1 MSSHLRMSVWIHYQ
15 MKWIHQQEGALYFQ
29 AGFNIFTAAVGDSMC
44 CRKTDFIITRKVFEY
59 WQNDPERIGRNHTY
73 YPDRANKTD
82 WITTNY
88 RGEQQ
93 ATSML
98 VTVFVDEIWFWKFW
112 GAPIRCIDKVTKIM
126 ILSPISENCH
136 HDQVINIPLSPT

>member
-1 MSSHLRMSVWIHYQ
+1 

-29 AGFNIFTAAVGDSMC
+29 ASFNTFTAAVGDSMC
-44 CRKTDFIITRKVFEY
+44 CRKTNFILTRKVFEY
-59 WQNDPERIGRNHTY
+59 WQNDPERIGQNHTY

-88 RGEQQ
+88 RGEQK

-98 VTVFVDEIWFWKFW
+98 VTVFH
-112 GAPIRCIDKVTKIM
+112 DK
-126 ILSPISENCH
+126 
-136 HDQVINIPLSPT
+136 VINIPLSLTSL

>member
-1 MSSHLRMSVWIHYQ
+1 

-29 AGFNIFTAAVGDSMC
+29 AGFYIFTAAIDDNS
-44 CRKTDFIITRKVFEY
+44 KTDFIETRQVFEY

-88 RGEQQ
+88 RGEQK

-98 VTVFVDEIWFWKFW
+98 VKVFVDEIWW
-112 GAPIRCIDKVTKIM
+112 
-126 ILSPISENCH
+126 
-136 HDQVINIPLSPT
+136 